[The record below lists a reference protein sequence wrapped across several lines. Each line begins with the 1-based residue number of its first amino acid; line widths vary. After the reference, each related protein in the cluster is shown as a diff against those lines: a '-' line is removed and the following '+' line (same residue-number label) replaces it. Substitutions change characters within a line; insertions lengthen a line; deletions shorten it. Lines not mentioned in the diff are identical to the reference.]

1 MSIYTRKELDKKA
14 TAYIVTRIADGYKG
28 SFNDEGKTQ
37 RRNFVVLEKK
47 DGKDIIWQEFISYG
61 IDDNGDYKFSAEVH
75 LNGKRQNRFNWKFFA
90 VDSNTFSDMK

>member
-37 RRNFVVLEKK
+37 RRNFVFLKRK
-47 DGKDIIWQEFISYG
+47 MAKILYG
-61 IDDNGDYKFSAEVH
+61 TSSSVMA
-75 LNGKRQNRFNWKFFA
+75 
-90 VDSNTFSDMK
+90 